1 MKKLSFIFI
10 VFCMCFTTSAES
22 QILKKIKKKTE
33 QAAERA
39 VLKKTEQKVTRET
52 EKAMDSLLNEKAKP
66 NQNSKDAPQQT
77 GLPPDAEVNS
87 EMSST
92 SKAKVWTKYNFVPGD
107 EIIFTDDLANEEN
120 GEFPSRWDLVK
131 GGAENATL
139 GNDKIIHLDW
149 RSIVTPLMNSEDYL
163 PEIFTVEFDAWFDTG
178 ESKYYSSQQ
187 SYQIRFWKG
196 DGNYR
201 IPGTKNDYTK
211 PLEIYSYGA
220 SIYGRYGEMGKKL
233 EGFDQ
238 SLNNNTAGWRH
249 IALAFNQKSLKIF
262 VDEYR
267 PLTIPNL
274 IFQPKMLS
282 IEGFINEKNSD
293 RISAIKNIRI
303 AKGGKDLYERI
314 MSEGKYVTRGI
325 LFDTNQAS
333 IKAESAGVINEV
345 ARMMKEHPDLKFSI
359 EGHTDSDGDE
369 EHNQQLSEQRALA
382 VQQALQERGIEA
394 NRIQVKGLGES
405 IPVSDNSTP
414 EGKANNR
421 RVEFI
426 KL

>member
-1 MKKLSFIFI
+1 
-10 VFCMCFTTSAES
+10 
-22 QILKKIKKKTE
+22 
-33 QAAERA
+33 
-39 VLKKTEQKVTRET
+39 
-52 EKAMDSLLNEKAKP
+52 
-66 NQNSKDAPQQT
+66 
-77 GLPPDAEVNS
+77 
-87 EMSST
+87 
-92 SKAKVWTKYNFVPGD
+92 
-107 EIIFTDDLANEEN
+107 
-120 GEFPSRWDLVK
+120 
-131 GGAENATL
+131 
-139 GNDKIIHLDW
+139 
-149 RSIVTPLMNSEDYL
+149 
-163 PEIFTVEFDAWFDTG
+163 
-178 ESKYYSSQQ
+178 
-187 SYQIRFWKG
+187 
-196 DGNYR
+196 
-201 IPGTKNDYTK
+201 
-211 PLEIYSYGA
+211 
-220 SIYGRYGEMGKKL
+220 MGKKL